1 MREPSA
7 VYHSPYPRMTSTAG
21 EQESLCEAQ
30 MEFGPTVFYCTRERA
45 HDGRHEAGMR
55 GGEMMVASW
64 PRPTAE
70 VTFSDGAKE

>member
-1 MREPSA
+1 MQEPSA
-7 VYHSPYPRMTSTAG
+7 VYHSPYPRMTSHAEDG
-21 EQESLCEAQ
+21 QPACDAE
-30 MEFGPTVFYCTRERA
+30 MEFGADLFYCTREQA